1 LSVRPNDK
9 ETKRLRMQ
17 LSQSLFTSG
26 RPKVV
31 RGWGDMAIV
40 VAGLALAVGCALFPW
55 YVFFN
60 QEQFG
65 IRAMNFSGNDAAN
78 IMPSDLAYQPE
89 LVRRKLNPGEIPLLS
104 LDLLST
110 GTLPGRDDP
119 ANRGVPVDD
128 QPFPG
133 EEASAFALV
142 HVADGR
148 AMIEDEYGLWIVQ
161 PGSLL
166 PDQSRVASIEE
177 RDGEWVIV
185 TDKNRV
191 ISMAK

>member
-1 LSVRPNDK
+1 
-9 ETKRLRMQ
+9 MQ

-110 GTLPGRDDP
+110 GTLPGRDDL
-119 ANRGVPVDD
+119 ANRGAPVGG
-128 QPFPG
+128 QPGPG
-133 EEASAFALV
+133 ADASACARG
-142 HVADGR
+142 AAAGGGR
-148 AMIEDEYGLWIVQ
+148 QG
-161 PGSLL
+161 
-166 PDQSRVASIEE
+166 
-177 RDGEWVIV
+177 
-185 TDKNRV
+185 
-191 ISMAK
+191 